1 MPGIYYPRHV
11 LRLAAVLEA
20 FDGGATTLDRAVE
33 WAIVPRSARLERND
47 VHTADTLACV
57 IDYREFPF
65 DPRLVRALSVAYF
78 AGCTDGGPLP
88 LDAQHLRFLGVVD
101 TPESDLGEETQT
113 VTLEAR
119 DYTAILLGQRAKP
132 SMAVPLGRGLD
143 AVLADLLATL
153 PGEQATLL
161 RPVIQGPDGA
171 PIPWPIV
178 PDAGRAGARL
188 PVDPKD
194 SLWSLIRRV
203 CEAQGFV
210 VFVDL
215 DRLVVSTSRTLGADG
230 SLRADADRV
239 HVVFGRELSGLRMKR
254 TLTNRTRPVVL
265 RQYDPTTGDTI
276 STSWPRDAERPRRG
290 RARRGRVS
298 VVTRRTGGAT
308 VTHDDA
314 NNAEEFVVTGTR
326 DGDALDELAESVF
339 RRRALQELEGSFR
352 THDPVLPQVRGVRGR
367 PAPDF
372 DVWAIHTATTLFAE
386 VGAEADVAFDARAS
400 RASRERALVDR
411 GYPPEVA
418 SALVTSWASLDAL
431 SMPFIVRK
439 ATLSLDAEQGFTAE
453 VDFQSM
459 LTPQIEGEV
468 SSALAAPAT
477 PASAA
482 TPATLTRGR

>member
-1 MPGIYYPRHV
+1 MPGIFYPRHV
-11 LRLAAVLEA
+11 LRLAAVLER
-20 FDGGATTLDRAVE
+20 FDGGATLLADAVE
-33 WAIVPRSARLERND
+33 FAVIPRNARLERND
-47 VHTADTLACV
+47 VHTADTLAAT

-78 AGCTDGGPLP
+78 AGTTTGGPLP

-101 TPESDLGEETQT
+101 TPESDLGEESCT
-113 VTLEAR
+113 VSLEAR

-132 SMAVPLGRGLD
+132 SMAVPLGRPLD

-171 PIPWPIV
+171 AIEWPIV

-194 SLWSLIRRV
+194 TLWSLIRRV
-203 CEAQGFV
+203 VEAQGFV

-230 SLRADADRV
+230 ELRADADRV
-239 HVVFGRELSGLRMKR
+239 HVVFGRELESLRMKR

-276 STSWPRDAERPRRG
+276 ATSWPRDENRTRPSRSRRG
-290 RARRGRVS
+290 RTA
-298 VVTRRTGGAT
+298 VVTRRTGGAV

-314 NNAEEFVVTGTR
+314 SSAEEFIVTGTR
-326 DGDALDELAESVF
+326 SGDELDRLAESVF

-372 DVWAIHTATTLFAE
+372 DVWSIHTATTLFAD
-386 VGAEADVAFDARAS
+386 VGAEADVAFDTTAPRA
-400 RASRERALVDR
+400 ARERSLVAK
-411 GYPPEVA
+411 GYAPDVA
-418 SALVTSWASLDAL
+418 AALVTSWSALGAL
-431 SMPFIVRK
+431 SLPFIVRK

-453 VDFQSM
+453 VDFQTM
-459 LTPQIEGEV
+459 LTPQVEGEV
-468 SSALAAPAT
+468 GAPTAAPSTT
-477 PASAA
+477 PA
-482 TPATLTRGR
+482 PATLTRGR